1 MLFKEITILN
11 ENFEIEE
18 NMYVGVANDRI
29 EYIGK
34 TRPEQDF
41 GEEYEGKGR
50 LLMPGFYN
58 AHAHSPMGL
67 MRGYGENM
75 VLQDWLE
82 KRIFPFEDKLD
93 SNAVYWGTLLCMAE
107 SMRFGIVSSSD
118 MYYFIPDMVQA
129 VLDSGVKTNISRS
142 IVNPMGMPF
151 EELPS
156 LAETRQAIRDFHGA
170 GNGRVLVDTSIH
182 AEYTTN
188 EETCRKL
195 SDLTHEEGLIMHVHV
210 SETQF
215 EHEGCKE
222 RRNGR
227 TPVQYLNDC
236 GLFDGPALAAHCVW
250 CEGEDFDILRDKGVS
265 VASNPVSNL
274 KLASGICDTPKM
286 MEMGINVALGTD
298 SVASNNSL
306 NFFEEMKTLAMIA
319 KVKANDPTVITP
331 KEALMAATR
340 NGALAQGRTDCGV
353 LKEGNKADLIVVRTD
368 VPNMHPVHNMANN
381 LVYAA
386 AGSDVVMTM
395 VDGNVV
401 YKDGD
406 FLTLDMERT
415 IFEAEAATKKI
426 LQML

>member
-18 NMYVGVANDRI
+18 NMYVGVSGDKI
-29 EYIGK
+29 EYVGK
-34 TRPEQDF
+34 EKPEADF
-41 GEEYEGKGR
+41 GEEYDGKHR

-82 KRIFPFEDKLD
+82 KRIFPFEDRLD

-107 SMRFGIVSSSD
+107 SLRFGIVSSSD

-129 VLDSGVKTNISRS
+129 VMDSGAKTNVSRA
-142 IVNPMGMPF
+142 IVNPMNAPI
-151 EELPS
+151 EELDNIKE
-156 LAETRQAIRDFHGA
+156 AREAIRQFNGM
-170 GNGRVLVDTSIH
+170 GNGRVIVDASIH
-182 AEYTTN
+182 AEYTSN
-188 EETCRKL
+188 EETCRYMAELAK
-195 SDLTHEEGLIMHVHV
+195 EENVLMHVHV
-210 SETQF
+210 SETKF
-215 EHEGCKE
+215 EHEECKK

-236 GLFDGPALAAHCVW
+236 GLFDVPALAAHCVW
-250 CEGEDFDILRDKGVS
+250 VEGEDFDILKEKGVS
-265 VASNPVSNL
+265 VASNPMSNL

-286 MEMGINVALGTD
+286 MKMGINVALGTD

-306 NFFEEMKTLAMIA
+306 NFFEEMKTLAVIA
-319 KVKANDPTVITP
+319 KVKANDPTVVTP

-340 NGALAQGRTDCGV
+340 NGALAQGRKDCGV
-353 LKEGNKADLIVVRTD
+353 LKAGNKADLIVLRTD

-386 AGSDVVMTM
+386 SGSDIVLTM

-415 IFEAEAATKKI
+415 IFEAEAATAKI
-426 LQML
+426 LSQL